1 MSTAIVPQEIIEKK
15 IYLVRGKKVM
25 FDKDLA
31 QLYGVLTKN
40 LNKAVKRNIERF
52 PEDFMFQLNQQEIE
66 VLRFQIGTSKNLGFQ
81 FKTSKKGRGGRRYLP
96 YVFTQEGIAMLSGV
110 LHSPRAIH
118 VNIQIMRTFVR
129 LREFLASHKDLAHK
143 LEELEKRY
151 DAQFKAV
158 FDAIRQIMNPPEVPK
173 RRVGFHTEP

>member
-1 MSTAIVPQEIIEKK
+1 MSKAIVPQEIIEQK
-15 IYLVRGKKVM
+15 IYLIRGKKVM

-40 LNKAVKRNIERF
+40 LNKAVKRNIDRF
-52 PEDFMFQLNQQEIE
+52 PEDFMFQISKEE
-66 VLRFQIGTSKNLGFQ
+66 ARSLRFQFGTLK
-81 FKTSKKGRGGRRYLP
+81 RGEHAKYLP

-129 LREFLASHKDLAHK
+129 LREFLASHKDLAQK

-158 FDAIRQIMNPPEVPK
+158 FDAIRQIMTPPEVPK
-173 RRVGFHTEP
+173 RRIGFHTEP